1 MSRLNYHHLYYFWHV
16 AKSGNLT
23 QSAQE
28 LHTSQSALSSQI
40 KQLEHTMDVTLFERR
55 GRKLILSQAGQQAL
69 ILAQDIFSKGEE
81 LESLL
86 KGDLQSAVQPLRIGV
101 MSIMSRNF
109 IEAFISPLLQRH
121 DVQFSLV
128 SKGITNLLHDL
139 SNHRLDVVLSNVNV
153 AVDAGNL
160 WQVQLLGRQPLS
172 IVGPPTL
179 RPQRDFP
186 AGYQD
191 FRWVVPGKQSEI
203 RASFDAFCS
212 HFQFEPNI
220 HAQVDDMAMLRLLAR
235 DSGSLAV
242 LPKVVVKDELAAGV
256 LIEYL
261 SLPKAFEH
269 FYAITVKRSIRP
281 PLLDE
286 LLSKSIFR

>member
-1 MSRLNYHHLYYFWHV
+1 MNRLNYHHLYYFWHV

-40 KQLEHTMDVTLFERR
+40 KQLEHTMDVNLFERK
-55 GRKLILSQAGQQAL
+55 GRRLILTQQGQQAL
-69 ILAQDIFSKGEE
+69 ILADDIFSKGEE
-81 LESLL
+81 LASLL
-86 KGDLQSAVQPLRIGV
+86 KGNSQSATQPLRIGV
-101 MSIMSRNF
+101 MSVMSRNF
-109 IEAFISPLLQRH
+109 IEAFISPLLQRQ
-121 DVQFSLV
+121 DVQFTLL
-128 SKGITNLLHDL
+128 SKGITNLLNEL
-139 SNHRLDVVLSNVNV
+139 SNHKLDVVLSNVNV

-172 IVGPPTL
+172 IVGPPDL
-179 RPQRDFP
+179 LPKSEFPQ
-186 AGYQD
+186 GYKD

-220 HAQVDDMAMLRLLAR
+220 QTQVDDMAMLRLLAR

-242 LPKVVVKDELAAGV
+242 LPKVVVKDELSAGS

-269 FYAITVKRSIRP
+269 FYAITVKRSKRP
-281 PLLDE
+281 PILDE
-286 LLSKSIFR
+286 LLAKSIFR

>member
-1 MSRLNYHHLYYFWHV
+1 MNRLNYHHLYYFWHV

-40 KQLEHTMDVTLFERR
+40 KQLEHTMDVNLFERK
-55 GRKLILSQAGQQAL
+55 GRRLILTQQGQQAL
-69 ILAQDIFSKGEE
+69 ILADDIFSKGEE
-81 LESLL
+81 LASLL
-86 KGDLQSAVQPLRIGV
+86 KGNSQSATQPLRIGV
-101 MSIMSRNF
+101 MSVMSRNF
-109 IEAFISPLLQRH
+109 IEAFISPLLQRQ
-121 DVQFSLV
+121 DVQFTLV
-128 SKGITNLLHDL
+128 SKGITNLLNEL
-139 SNHRLDVVLSNVNV
+139 SNHKLDVVLSNVNV

-172 IVGPPTL
+172 IVGPPDL
-179 RPQRDFP
+179 LPKSEFPQ
-186 AGYQD
+186 GYKD

-220 HAQVDDMAMLRLLAR
+220 QTQVDDMAMLRLLAR

-242 LPKVVVKDELAAGV
+242 LPKVVVKDELSAGS

-269 FYAITVKRSIRP
+269 FYAITVKRSKRP
-281 PLLDE
+281 PILDE
-286 LLSKSIFR
+286 LLAKSIFR